1 MQKVPNIYLLIYL
14 FWLKRLH
21 ENKQSSES
29 NQPLSITQP
38 YMSQYGR
45 GRRKSVNETSQTSG
59 RCSVQT
65 QALIRQKMADVHLF
79 PNVANAG
86 LVPSL

>member
-1 MQKVPNIYLLIYL
+1 
-14 FWLKRLH
+14 
-21 ENKQSSES
+21 
-29 NQPLSITQP
+29 
-38 YMSQYGR
+38 MSQYGR